1 MNQSI
6 LQEVLDAFGIKEK
19 VVPYGNGHINDTYCS
34 VSAKYIIQRINT
46 DVFQDAD
53 ALMGN
58 IERVTEFLKK
68 KIIAEGG
75 DPERET
81 LTVVKTVDG
90 KPYYKFDDDNVFRV
104 YLCIGQTY
112 TIESDKTPED
122 MYNAGKGFGKFQQML
137 ADFDAE
143 SLNETIVDFHNT
155 PKRVEALKQAIAE
168 DRAGRAD
175 SVRVEIDFALKNAEF
190 SDIVV
195 NGIKSGDIPLRVT
208 HNDTKINNVM
218 LDAATRTAL
227 CVIDLDTV
235 MPGFAMNDF
244 GDSIRFGANTGAE
257 DETNLDLISCDLELF
272 RLYTRGFLKGCAGS
286 LTEMELRMLPTAAK
300 MMTLECGMRFLTDYL
315 EGDTY
320 FKIHREN
327 HNLDRCR
334 TQFKLVADMEA
345 KWEQLE
351 QIVKEESANALS

>member
-208 HNDTKINNVM
+208 HNDTKINNI
-218 LDAATRTAL
+218 LYDEQSGEAIA
-227 CVIDLDTV
+227 VIDLDTV
-235 MPGFAMNDF
+235 MPGSMLYDF
-244 GDSIRFGANTGAE
+244 GDALRMGASTAAE
-257 DETNLDLISCDLELF
+257 DETNLDDVRF
-272 RLYTRGFLKGCAGS
+272 DK
-286 LTEMELRMLPTAAK
+286 
-300 MMTLECGMRFLTDYL
+300 ECF
-315 EGDTY
+315 
-320 FKIHREN
+320 
-327 HNLDRCR
+327 
-334 TQFKLVADMEA
+334 EA
-345 KWEQLE
+345 FARPSQTTHHH
-351 QIVKEESANALS
+351 

>member
-208 HNDTKINNVM
+208 HNDTKINNI
-218 LDAATRTAL
+218 LYDEQSGEAIA
-227 CVIDLDTV
+227 VIDLDTV
-235 MPGFAMNDF
+235 MPGSMLYDF
-244 GDSIRFGANTGAE
+244 GDALRMGASTAAE
-257 DETNLDLISCDLELF
+257 DETNLDDVRFDKECFEAFARGYLAETKSVMSPMELELLPF
-272 RLYTRGFLKGCAGS
+272 SVTL
-286 LTEMELRMLPTAAK
+286 LTY
-300 MMTLECGMRFLTDYL
+300 ECGTRFLTDYL
-315 EGDTY
+315 NGDVY

-327 HNLDRCR
+327 HNLDRAR
-334 TQFKLVADMEA
+334 NQFKLVSEIA
-345 KWEQLE
+345 KIEDELKE
-351 QIVKEESANALS
+351 IVRNI

>member
-208 HNDTKINNVM
+208 HNDTKINNI
-218 LDAATRTAL
+218 LYDEQSGEAIA
-227 CVIDLDTV
+227 VIDLDTV
-235 MPGFAMNDF
+235 MPGSMLYDF
-244 GDSIRFGANTGAE
+244 GDALRMGASTAAE
-257 DETNLDLISCDLELF
+257 DETNLDDVRFDKECFEAFARGYLAETKSVMSPMELELLPF
-272 RLYTRGFLKGCAGS
+272 SAKL
-286 LTEMELRMLPTAAK
+286 LTY
-300 MMTLECGMRFLTDYL
+300 ECGTRFLTDYL
-315 EGDTY
+315 NGDVY
-320 FKIHREN
+320 FKIHR
-327 HNLDRCR
+327 
-334 TQFKLVADMEA
+334 
-345 KWEQLE
+345 
-351 QIVKEESANALS
+351 